1 MSALQRLRTRM
12 SSRVAILAMM
22 AGALGA
28 LGLTVAP
35 AASAAAGGSGHTVTM
50 TENFHGTTT
59 FQDFNPCTGEL
70 LDITGVGNSVNHVTY
85 FPDGDEVWATFTDTF
100 KVTATGT
107 VTGVVYTG
115 HSTDW
120 GNFNL
125 NERNQNTTFT
135 NTIVV
140 RGSDG
145 STIKLHDVSH
155 VTYNG
160 NGIIRLLGGRRRR
173 LGECGGHLL
182 AVLPRHKLQ
191 HLARHVKRVLRERPE
206 PAGQSPAG
214 ARSRLHVLPRCRSTS
229 FRSSSSRKNT
239 RSRSACDGTATN
251 RPFAAAMA

>member
-1 MSALQRLRTRM
+1 MSALQRLRTRL
-12 SSRVAILAMM
+12 SARVAILAMM

-28 LGLTVAP
+28 LGLAVAP

-85 FPDGDEVWATFTDTF
+85 FPGGDEVWATFTETD
-100 KVTATGT
+100 KITATGT

-115 HSTDW
+115 HSTVW
-120 GNFNL
+120 GNFNV
-125 NERNQNTTFT
+125 NERNSNTTFT

-160 NGIIRLLGGRRRR
+160 NGIITVTFDKPRLT
-173 LGECGGHLL
+173 CG
-182 AVLPRHKLQ
+182 
-191 HLARHVKRVLRERPE
+191 
-206 PAGQSPAG
+206 
-214 ARSRLHVLPRCRSTS
+214 
-229 FRSSSSRKNT
+229 
-239 RSRSACDGTATN
+239 
-251 RPFAAAMA
+251 